1 MHYLI
6 ISYTHKNTNLQT
18 REKLAFNDEDK
29 LKSFYEKVI
38 ILHGVN
44 EVVIISTCN
53 RVELLLSINETENTK
68 EEILDLLS
76 IHAKLPRREM
86 SDYGKIY
93 EDQKAIKHMF
103 MVASSLD
110 SLVVGETQ
118 IVGQIKDAFAYSY
131 KNGYC
136 GQKIARVMHHA
147 FRCAATVRN
156 STEISKNPVS
166 IASAAVAKAKDIFGG
181 NLGGYTAV
189 IVGAGEM
196 GSLAAKHLANAKV
209 NLIIINRDIQRAQD
223 LADTIEGV
231 MVTVKPFSALHE
243 IINEYRLLFSG
254 TGADYA
260 VITQSMIKQVP
271 FQRYWFDMAVPR
283 DIEEFE
289 DENIAVYAV
298 DDLQEIVDKNLAMR
312 EESAK
317 VAYAIVE
324 EFTQEFFKWLQ
335 TLAVDPLIKE
345 IRQKAKVCSEKEIQR
360 AIKKGFIPSEY
371 EEQVTKVIHLAFN
384 GFLHKPTK
392 RLKTIA
398 EQPQADTIVQ
408 SIQYFFDLNSDQRKA
423 INIYKCEYQIE
434 KDL

>member
-1 MHYLI
+1 MHYLV

-18 REKLAFNDEDK
+18 RERLAFSDEDK

-38 ILHGVN
+38 LLRGVN
-44 EVVIISTCN
+44 ELIILSTCN
-53 RVELLLSINETENTK
+53 RVELLLSVNEIENTK

-76 IHAKLPRREM
+76 SYSAIPRIEL
-86 SDYGKIY
+86 DDCGKIY
-93 EDQKAIKHMF
+93 QDQYAVKHIF
-103 MVASSLD
+103 MVVSSLD

-118 IVGQIKDAFAYSY
+118 IVGQVKDAFSYSY
-131 KNGYC
+131 KNGFC

-156 STEISKNPVS
+156 STHISKNSVS
-166 IASAAVAKAKDIFGG
+166 IASVAVAKAKDIFGG
-181 NLGGYTAV
+181 NIGGYTAV

-196 GSLAAKHLANAKV
+196 CSLAAKHLANAKV
-209 NLIIINRDIQRAQD
+209 NLVILNRDLQRAQD
-223 LADTIEGV
+223 LADSIEGV
-231 MVTVKPFSALHE
+231 MVTVKPFSILHE
-243 IINEYRLLFSG
+243 IVNEYRLLFSG
-254 TGADYA
+254 TAADYA
-260 VITQSMIKQVP
+260 VITQSMVKNVP

-289 DENIAVYAV
+289 YDNISVYAV
-298 DDLQEIVDKNLAMR
+298 DDLQEVVAKNLAMR

-317 VAYAIVE
+317 VAYEIVDQ
-324 EFTQEFFKWLQ
+324 FTKEFFKWLQ

-345 IRQKAKVCSEKEIQR
+345 IRQKAKECSEKELKR
-360 AIKKGFIPSEY
+360 AIKKGYIPGEY
-371 EEQVTKVIHLAFN
+371 QEQVMKILHLAFN

-392 RLKTIA
+392 KLKNIA

-423 INIYKCEYQIE
+423 LNIYKCEYQIE